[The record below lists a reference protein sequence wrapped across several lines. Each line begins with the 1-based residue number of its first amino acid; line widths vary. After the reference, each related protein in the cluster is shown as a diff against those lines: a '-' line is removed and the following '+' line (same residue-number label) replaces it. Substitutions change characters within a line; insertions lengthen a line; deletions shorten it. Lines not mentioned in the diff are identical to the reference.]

1 MPYMK
6 NQSTN
11 LNSIEK
17 ALRVLLALAGHEE
30 GMGTGE
36 LSKELAFTMPTVSR
50 LLGILAKHGFVQKQP
65 TGKKYVL
72 GKAALD
78 IGRFAHKHMG
88 SQLAVIARPFIDELR
103 NEVEESAILEVMIGD
118 SALLVYRANGPHA
131 VGIAVT
137 EGMLLPAH
145 VSPGAKAILAY
156 SSPDVVERFLKG
168 DLSSFTPN
176 TITNPEVFRK
186 NLKDIRTSGVA
197 FANGEYNL
205 EIAALGAPVFN
216 QKKEPVAA
224 VVITM
229 PAYRAERHVQS
240 KLVSHVKETAQ
251 KISERLARYGF

>member
-1 MPYMK
+1 MK
-6 NQSTN
+6 KQSTN

-17 ALRVLLALAGHEE
+17 ALRVLLVLAGHEQ

-65 TGKKYVL
+65 KGKKYVL

-78 IGRFAHKHMG
+78 IGRFAHKHIG
-88 SQLAVIARPFIDELR
+88 SQLAAIARPFIDELR
-103 NEVEESAILEVMIGD
+103 NAVEESAILEVMVGD
-118 SALLVYRANGPHA
+118 SALLAYRANGPHA

-137 EGMLLPAH
+137 EGMLVPAH

-156 SSPDVVERFLKG
+156 SSPEVVERFLKG
-168 DLSSFTPN
+168 DLSYFTPK
-176 TITNPEVFRK
+176 TITNPEAFRK
-186 NLKDIRTSGVA
+186 NLQDIRKKGVA

-216 QKKEPVAA
+216 NEKEPVAA

-229 PAYRAERHVQS
+229 PAYRVGRHVQS
-240 KLVSHVKETAQ
+240 KLVSHLKGTAK
-251 KISERLARYGF
+251 KISEKLTRYGI